1 MEVSYNTAKED
12 ARKMLDEPVPMNIR
26 NAPTSLMEE
35 LGYGEGYIY
44 AHDTKEKVAA
54 MQCLPEALKDK
65 EYYKP
70 GTQGLEGKYGERLK
84 AIKDWK
90 KAHMSKEK
98 GK

>member
-1 MEVSYNTAKED
+1 
-12 ARKMLDEPVPMNIR
+12 MLDEPVPMNIR

-35 LGYGEGYIY
+35 LGYGKGYIY

-54 MQCLPEALKDK
+54 MQCLPDSLKDR

-70 GTQGLEGKYGERLK
+70 GMQGLEAKYGERLK

-90 KAHMSKEK
+90 KAHSK
-98 GK
+98 